1 MSQLLWR
8 EAARR
13 PSRSAESPSFPLLVI
28 VVSVVTLG
36 FFFLLAALYLLAAA
50 GYLPEPPIGPE
61 FTT

>member
-13 PSRSAESPSFPLLVI
+13 PIRTAESPSFPLLVI
-28 VVSVVTLG
+28 MVSVITLG
-36 FFFLLAALYLLAAA
+36 FVFLLAALFVLAAA
-50 GYLPEPPIGPE
+50 GYLPELPIGPE